1 MEKKKIYE
9 LSKLVLAYKLW
20 MKRNTVIGSWMGMA
34 ALIAFLFIEKARLVG
49 NWEVRLAG
57 VFILASVIIFFQ
69 TRFYLKN
76 IRAIEKGLAELK
88 EFEEKTDLKT
98 VC

>member
-9 LSKLVLAYKLW
+9 LTKLVLAYKLW
-20 MKRNTVIGSWMGMA
+20 MKRNTVIGFWIDMA
-34 ALIAFLFIEKARLVG
+34 ALIAFLFIEKAQLVG

-57 VFILASVIIFFQ
+57 VFILASVIMFFQ

-88 EFEEKTDLKT
+88 EFEEKTDLKI